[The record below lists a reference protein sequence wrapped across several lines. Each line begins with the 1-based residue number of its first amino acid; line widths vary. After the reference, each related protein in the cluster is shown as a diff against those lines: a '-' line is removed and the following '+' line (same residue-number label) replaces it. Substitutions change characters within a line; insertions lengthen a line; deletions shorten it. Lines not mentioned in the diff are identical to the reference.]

1 MSALEIEYIEN
12 DELPHRITITK
23 RDGSEIHGAG
33 VTLSAAAL
41 RAYSVGYGFQ
51 GSAKELARAL
61 FETTRGGDNWA
72 RLIGAL
78 ERGK

>member
-1 MSALEIEYIEN
+1 MSALKIEYVEN
-12 DELPHRITITK
+12 DELPHRITITR

-51 GSAKELARAL
+51 GSRQDLARAL
-61 FETTRGGDNWA
+61 FETTRGGGNWA
-72 RLIGAL
+72 QLIGAL
-78 ERGK
+78 EKGE